1 MKKIKHLIAYSIDKL
16 YYSHIQI
23 LRGKFGGKFENN
35 YKNLPMF
42 KSFDPA
48 IPLLGTHPTDILV
61 QNVRYVCIRSLFVAL
76 FLIRLEIFK
85 YSSMGDW
92 LNKL

>member
-1 MKKIKHLIAYSIDKL
+1 
-16 YYSHIQI
+16 
-23 LRGKFGGKFENN
+23 
-35 YKNLPMF
+35 MF

-61 QNVRYVCIRSLFVAL
+61 QNVSYVCIRSLFVAL

-92 LNKL
+92 LSKLWYIHTYATVKKIGVISKIYC